1 MNLLSAASGFARRPQ
16 PKMKGRLL
24 RIQRIVFRP
33 APFFSP
39 PQFFAKVAKSF
50 TTAKNKK
57 PEVFYGPKAL

>member
-1 MNLLSAASGFARRPQ
+1 
-16 PKMKGRLL
+16 MKGRLL